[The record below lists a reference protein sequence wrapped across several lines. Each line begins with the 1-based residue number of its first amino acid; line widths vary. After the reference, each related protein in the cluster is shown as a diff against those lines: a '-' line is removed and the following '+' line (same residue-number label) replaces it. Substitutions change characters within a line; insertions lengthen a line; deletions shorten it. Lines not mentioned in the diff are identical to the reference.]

1 MFTTFSLLIDDIVLP
16 DGCTHM
22 GVLGGGGAQTA
33 LGMKLWA
40 DEVAVSGVVGADFP
54 ASVQD
59 WLDALCIDTSAVRRI
74 DGPSLRAWQLYEQ
87 DGRRTQVW
95 RVEPGPIFA
104 QVAHTRDALADGFPH
119 ARGVHLGIHPE
130 RPPLDLLYRLRANG
144 TIVSIEPF
152 RPAPAPPAPA
162 DLHALLTATDI
173 FSPNRREAESLVGP
187 GEPESLVSRLVEAGA
202 SVVTLRL
209 GGDGSLVHN
218 AATGKAE
225 RVPAVETNVVDV
237 TGAGNAYGGGFLV
250 GWVETGGLRA
260 AGLRGSVAASF
271 LVEQVGLPM
280 ASLAELR
287 NEAKQRLAALAHTRD
302 ICRRT

>member
-16 DGCTHM
+16 DGRTHM

-54 ASVQD
+54 ASAQA
-59 WLDALCIDTSAVRRI
+59 WLDAMQINTSAVRRI
-74 DGPSLRAWQLYEQ
+74 DGAGLHAWQLYEQ

-104 QVAHTRDALADGFPH
+104 EVGQARDALAGDFPH

-130 RPPLDLLYRLRANG
+130 QPPLDLLHGLRAHG
-144 TIVSIEPF
+144 TVVSVEPF
-152 RPAPAPPAPA
+152 RPAPSRPAA
-162 DLHALLTATDI
+162 DNLHVLLAATDI
-173 FSPNRREAESLVGP
+173 FSPNQREAESLVGP
-187 GEPESLVSRLVEAGA
+187 GEPESLIARLVEAGA

-209 GGDGSLVHN
+209 GGDGSLVHD
-218 AATGKAE
+218 AATGE
-225 RVPAVETNVVDV
+225 TEYIRPLETNVVDV

-250 GWVETGGLRA
+250 GWVQCADLRQ

-271 LVEQVGLPM
+271 LVEQVGLPT
-280 ASLAELR
+280 ASLAALR
-287 NEAKQRLAALAHTRD
+287 AAANQRLAALA
-302 ICRRT
+302 RTSDVGQGT